1 VDIDRN
7 APAAAEGSARVSAS
21 PETVWAV
28 ISDIAAW
35 PTWNPDVRSVTFDG
49 PLEPGSEFRW
59 KSGPSSLVSRLEEVD
74 PLREIGWTG
83 TTMGIRAIHVFRFEP
98 TEGGTLVRSEES
110 WSGGLAGLLK
120 SFSRKRIRRAIDTA
134 LESLKAES
142 ERRASG

>member
-1 VDIDRN
+1 MDIDRN
-7 APAAAEGSARVSAS
+7 APAAAGGSARVSAP

-74 PLREIGWTG
+74 PPREIGWTG